1 MLLPCCKRTELGPSD
16 VEGERGEDFSAE
28 GEGCWG
34 ESAVGGPEATESAT
48 VLPSVTQWISCEGTS
63 SNDAG
68 VGKPSAE
75 SSSLP

>member
-1 MLLPCCKRTELGPSD
+1 MKTLMQMGN
-16 VEGERGEDFSAE
+16 GAG
-28 GEGCWG
+28 G
-34 ESAVGGPEATESAT
+34 ESAVGGPEATESTA

-68 VGKPSAE
+68 VGKLNVE